1 MESLRN
7 RMKSARELVLLLVVL
22 VMFIGM
28 CFASPYFFSS
38 GNLLAVLLSL
48 SLEAIMAVGMVSLMV
63 SGGFDMS
70 IGSNVALSGCIVA
83 MMIKAGAPVWLSI
96 VGGLGTGCLVGLF
109 NGLAI
114 AKLGIVPFVT
124 TLASQSMARGLVLV
138 FSSGKNISGLP
149 ESYTWI
155 GQAKLG
161 VVQMPVVY
169 MVVIVIIGSILLSK
183 SRFFRQNYYI
193 GGNIKAAKLSGIH
206 VDRITI
212 VNYVIMGLLAGIAG
226 VVLTARLGAASTT
239 AGSGMEMKV
248 ITAVIIGGASM
259 SGGEGT
265 VVGAF
270 LGCILMALISNAMTL
285 LNVSV
290 YWQTFITGFT
300 LIVAVLIDRAGKIK
314 QEKNG

>member
-7 RMKSARELVLLLVVL
+7 RMKSAREFVLLLVVL

-83 MMIKAGAPVWLSI
+83 MMIKAGVPVWLSI

-149 ESYTWI
+149 E
-155 GQAKLG
+155 
-161 VVQMPVVY
+161 
-169 MVVIVIIGSILLSK
+169 
-183 SRFFRQNYYI
+183 R
-193 GGNIKAAKLSGIH
+193 
-206 VDRITI
+206 
-212 VNYVIMGLLAGIAG
+212 
-226 VVLTARLGAASTT
+226 
-239 AGSGMEMKV
+239 
-248 ITAVIIGGASM
+248 
-259 SGGEGT
+259 
-265 VVGAF
+265 
-270 LGCILMALISNAMTL
+270 
-285 LNVSV
+285 
-290 YWQTFITGFT
+290 
-300 LIVAVLIDRAGKIK
+300 
-314 QEKNG
+314 

>member
-83 MMIKAGAPVWLSI
+83 MMIKAGVPVWLSI

-138 FSSGKNISGLP
+138 FSSGKNISALP
-149 ESYTWI
+149 DSYTWI

-300 LIVAVLIDRAGKIK
+300 LIVAVLIDRAGKLK

>member
-7 RMKSARELVLLLVVL
+7 RMKNARELVLLLVVL

-109 NGLAI
+109 NGLAV

-169 MVVIVIIGSILLSK
+169 MVVIVIIGSILLSR

-206 VDRITI
+206 VDRITVI
-212 VNYVIMGLLAGIAG
+212 NYVIMGLLAGIAG

-300 LIVAVLIDRAGKIK
+300 LIVAVLIDRAGKMK

>member
-1 MESLRN
+1 
-7 RMKSARELVLLLVVL
+7 
-22 VMFIGM
+22 
-28 CFASPYFFSS
+28 
-38 GNLLAVLLSL
+38 
-48 SLEAIMAVGMVSLMV
+48 
-63 SGGFDMS
+63 
-70 IGSNVALSGCIVA
+70 
-83 MMIKAGAPVWLSI
+83 
-96 VGGLGTGCLVGLF
+96 
-109 NGLAI
+109 
-114 AKLGIVPFVT
+114 
-124 TLASQSMARGLVLV
+124 
-138 FSSGKNISGLP
+138 
-149 ESYTWI
+149 
-155 GQAKLG
+155 
-161 VVQMPVVY
+161 MPVVY

-206 VDRITI
+206 VDRITVI
-212 VNYVIMGLLAGIAG
+212 NYVIMGLLAGIAG

-300 LIVAVLIDRAGKIK
+300 LIVAVLIDRAGKMK